1 MELLRVDPGLMIW
14 TWITFGVVLFILVK
28 FAWKPIISGLDA
40 RANKVRDDLAA
51 AEKAKDDALKVLDE
65 YKKKIEDGR
74 SEARTIIEHAR
85 TEANRLREQMLA
97 DATAQLE
104 DHRKKALV
112 EIDKAKE
119 ESVLAVRE
127 EIISVS
133 TMIAG
138 KILEKEV
145 SRDVNHAL
153 VDEFV
158 KKMSN

>member
-1 MELLRVDPGLMIW
+1 MELLRVDPGLMLW
-14 TWITFGVVLFILVK
+14 TWITFGIVLFILVK
-28 FAWKPIISGLDA
+28 FAWKPIIGGLDA
-40 RANKVRDDLAA
+40 RANKIRDDLAL
-51 AEKAKDDALKVLDE
+51 AEKAKNDALTALND
-65 YKKKIEDGR
+65 YKKKLDEGR

-85 TEANRLREQMLA
+85 TEANHLREQMLSE
-97 DATAQLE
+97 ATAQLE

-127 EIISVS
+127 EIVTVS

-145 SRDVNHAL
+145 SREVNRTL
-153 VDEFV
+153 VDDFV
-158 KKMSN
+158 KKMKN